1 MRNLFTP
8 LTPEE
13 RAAKENRKHKAEKE
27 RKIAMVAARKCLN
40 TKDFERYREKLK
52 KAHEST
58 MDQALELRL
67 VDPIKYAF
75 EMQRLMN
82 NLRSLRS
89 LEVQVEKEAR
99 V

>member
-1 MRNLFTP
+1 MRNLFRP

-13 RAAKENRKHKAEKE
+13 KAAKENRRHKAEKE

-40 TKDFERYREKLK
+40 TKDFERYRQKLK
-52 KAHEST
+52 KAHDST
-58 MDQALELRL
+58 MNQALELRI
-67 VDPIKYAF
+67 VDPVKYAF

-82 NLRSLRS
+82 NLRSLRT
-89 LEVQVEKEAR
+89 LQIEVEKEAR